1 MSLSLFIIGYNKRH
15 VIFDLI
21 FEQYITMYNVHKIY
35 LYNRLTRTKGALCFS
50 GFTVDSLIVICKNGA
65 AVYFRV
71 TSEDD
76 IYVQAVPGFM
86 PDMLQPIFPC

>member
-1 MSLSLFIIGYNKRH
+1 MKR
-15 VIFDLI
+15 
-21 FEQYITMYNVHKIY
+21 
-35 LYNRLTRTKGALCFS
+35 
-50 GFTVDSLIVICKNGA
+50 A

-86 PDMLQPIFPC
+86 SDMLDRARQLPPPAKHAYTIGYREG

>member
-1 MSLSLFIIGYNKRH
+1 MSREYCKTLLTVSAAKYLSLIN
-15 VIFDLI
+15 L
-21 FEQYITMYNVHKIY
+21 
-35 LYNRLTRTKGALCFS
+35 L
-50 GFTVDSLIVICKNGA
+50 A

-86 PDMLQPIFPC
+86 SDMLDRARQLPPPAGFTFYQRNFSVLPSTYTYITHSFVVKAATEKN